1 MIGAAFAKLVLSDI
15 SYQVSSLAFLRTS
28 CTVPTLLQRRFFQPS
43 LIKERGDS
51 KRGNKKRHT
60 TNKNGNS
67 ISLNNKRQHWVNDI
81 MNSTKDETS
90 TSEDSMSKLF
100 KPVTIKPNP
109 DDLNLGSE
117 IAGKIERSKLIKTLN
132 SFFQSQKTKTLS
144 REQGLDDYLY
154 DQACISFRKYTMDVT
169 LLPPDLYILLSDI
182 LQGAIHEDSIFP
194 YFLTHAK
201 RVFPHLECLD
211 ELKLISD
218 LSDPPMW
225 YPDARSMKRKVLIF
239 LFRFFFIK
247 FREIQKLLCITSGY
261 FSVFHRSYFILDL
274 PTVEKH
280 TMPWSDFYLPLR
292 EYIVVH

>member
-1 MIGAAFAKLVLSDI
+1 MISAAFSKLVLSDI
-15 SYQVSSLAFLRTS
+15 SYQVSSLALLRTS

-43 LIKERGDS
+43 LIKERGDN
-51 KRGNKKRHT
+51 KRGNKKRY
-60 TNKNGNS
+60 TNTNGKS
-67 ISLNNKRQHWVNDI
+67 ISLNHKRQHWDNI
-81 MNSTKDETS
+81 INSSGET

-117 IAGKIERSKLIKTLN
+117 IAGNIDRSKLITTLN
-132 SFFQSQKTKTLS
+132 LFFQSQKTRTLS

-154 DQACISFRKYTMDVT
+154 DQACISFRKYTMDIT

-225 YPDARSMKRKVLIF
+225 YPDARSMKRKVA
-239 LFRFFFIK
+239 
-247 FREIQKLLCITSGY
+247 QLL
-261 FSVFHRSYFILDL
+261 
-274 PTVEKH
+274 
-280 TMPWSDFYLPLR
+280 
-292 EYIVVH
+292 

>member
-1 MIGAAFAKLVLSDI
+1 MIGAAFSKLVLSDI
-15 SYQVSSLAFLRTS
+15 SYQVSSLALLRTS
-28 CTVPTLLQRRFFQPS
+28 CTVPSLLQRRFFQPS

-60 TNKNGNS
+60 NKNS
-67 ISLNNKRQHWVNDI
+67 ISSNNKRQHWVNNI
-81 MNSTKDETS
+81 MNSTDETS

-109 DDLNLGSE
+109 DDRNLGSE
-117 IAGKIERSKLIKTLN
+117 IAGKIDRLKLITTLN

-154 DQACISFRKYTMDVT
+154 DQACISFRKYTMDIT

-194 YFLTHAK
+194 YFLKHAK

-225 YPDARSMKRKVLIF
+225 YPDARSMKRKV
-239 LFRFFFIK
+239 
-247 FREIQKLLCITSGY
+247 
-261 FSVFHRSYFILDL
+261 
-274 PTVEKH
+274 
-280 TMPWSDFYLPLR
+280 
-292 EYIVVH
+292 